1 MIRMKTN
8 IKPSDV
14 YDLAIAAVAEKYT
27 TDGMRKRAD
36 ELVAEAE
43 RQGAEARKT
52 AENLVAN
59 ARTEAERIVARAR
72 NEAQTLAGQT
82 QAASAEQNRQ
92 GDAANDSEE
101 GDGKRRRR
109 RLWGNKES

>member
-36 ELVAEAE
+36 ELSDALAFLCDQRDTALYVEWRDAEEAAKAE
-43 RQGAEARKT
+43 MKQEADHAE
-52 AENLVAN
+52 
-59 ARTEAERIVARAR
+59 I
-72 NEAQTLAGQT
+72 
-82 QAASAEQNRQ
+82 
-92 GDAANDSEE
+92 
-101 GDGKRRRR
+101 
-109 RLWGNKES
+109 

>member
-1 MIRMKTN
+1 MQQ
-8 IKPSDV
+8 
-14 YDLAIAAVAEKYT
+14 
-27 TDGMRKRAD
+27 MRKRAD

-82 QAASAEQNRQ
+82 QAASAEQNQQ
-92 GDAANDSEE
+92 GDVANDSEE